1 MPTQLASTAGTIVR
15 VPTERTQPHRRA
27 ERLRPGPLRV
37 EMESGAH
44 GTLVDLS
51 ELGALLDLP
60 TSGNIGS
67 HVAFDL
73 HWEGTPVRL
82 QGRVVRS
89 TPIEEGDRVAW
100 AEPTSYH
107 VAIEFDLEAR
117 DTLRLQDVLRR
128 ARQGMR

>member
-1 MPTQLASTAGTIVR
+1 
-15 VPTERTQPHRRA
+15 
-27 ERLRPGPLRV
+27 
-37 EMESGAH
+37 MESGAA

-60 TSGNIGS
+60 ASGNIGS

-73 HWEGTPVRL
+73 HWEGLPVRL

-89 TPIEEGDRVAW
+89 TPIDDVDRVAW

-107 VAIEFDLEAR
+107 VAVEFDLEAR
-117 DTLRLQDVLRR
+117 ETLRLQDVIRR
-128 ARQGMR
+128 ARQGLR